1 MRSVAALTLVLAL
14 MLGGCG
20 MHKRPAAQTPAP
32 TAPADV
38 LQTPVTELSTLAT
51 TQPTEPPTE
60 APTTEAPT
68 EPPVYFNPLNGT
80 ILDEPYTGR
89 IYASTISNISY
100 ALPHVG
106 TNQADILMESF
117 VNGSVVRCIAL
128 FTDISKLESIGSTRS
143 TRPMF
148 NDIVQHYDAI
158 LLHAGGSSQALHD
171 ARTRGIDN
179 FNVEIWS
186 WRDLCSFRDSER
198 EKELGYEHSLMVK
211 GAGAVENAVNQ
222 GMRQEQSPDKDYFLR
237 FTEDGTPADGSPAST
252 VTITL
257 TYNTSQK
264 ESIMVY
270 DSALGKYVFNQYSQ
284 ANIDGATGEPE
295 AFRNV
300 IVMLANITMS
310 SGYQVADFE
319 SGGTGYF
326 ACGGKLVPITW
337 SCDGQASPFRF
348 FGPDGKPLQLGMG
361 NTYIAITQPQ
371 SSIVYE

>member
-1 MRSVAALTLVLAL
+1 MRSVIALTLVLAL

-20 MHKRPAAQTPAP
+20 MHKRPAPQMSAP
-32 TAPADV
+32 TAPAEA
-38 LQTPVTELSTLAT
+38 LQAPVTEPSTLAT

-89 IYASTISNISY
+89 IYASTISNIPY

-117 VNGSVVRCIAL
+117 VNGTIVRCLAL

-158 LLHAGGSSQALHD
+158 LLHAGGSEQAIND
-171 ARTRGIDN
+171 ANARGIDN
-179 FNVEIWS
+179 FNVEAWS

-198 EKELGYEHSLMVK
+198 ERTLGYEHSLMVK

-222 GMRQEQSPDKDYFLR
+222 GVRQEQSPDKDYFLR
-237 FTEDGTPADGSPAST
+237 FTEDGTPAEGSPAST

-257 TYNTSQK
+257 TYNSSKK

-270 DSALGKYVFNQYSQ
+270 DPALGKYVFNQYSQ

-300 IVMLANITMS
+300 IVMLANITSTGM
-310 SGYQVADFE
+310 YQIASFE

-326 ACGGKLVPITW
+326 ACGGKIVPITW
-337 SCDGQASPFRF
+337 SCDGQTSPFRF
-348 FGPDGKPLQLGMG
+348 FDTDGEPLQLGMG